1 MVTVRRQPPLAG
13 EYTDLPSWLAS
24 VAERCHLP
32 DTDLLQQA
40 CDRAR
45 QCEQAGDQAGRRWPY
60 GIGCYRIGLEM
71 AETLADLRADGE
83 ILPAAVLYRSV
94 REGHL
99 SLLEVEREFGDTIAR
114 LVEGVLRMA
123 AISAVLNPT
132 RKPVLG
138 QQEGQLDNV
147 RKMLVAMVDDVRV
160 ALLKLAERTV
170 IIRALKDADE
180 ERRRKV
186 AREIFDIYAPLAHR
200 LGVGQLKWELEDLS
214 FRYLQPGAYKKIAR
228 LLDEK
233 RLDREEYI
241 ENVIDD
247 LKGHLERYGILGAE
261 VDGRAK
267 HIYSIWR
274 KMQKKHLDFYEVYD
288 VRAVRIRVPEVRDCY
303 AALGIVHSLWQHV
316 PKEFDDYI
324 ATPKE
329 NGYQSLHTAVVGP
342 ERKML
347 EVQIRTFDMHEDAEL
362 GVCAHWR
369 YKEGAAR
376 RKGIEYE
383 HKIAWLR
390 QVLEWHDELGEASL
404 TNLVEDFR
412 AQERGQRVYVF
423 TPDGH
428 VVDMEAGATPVD
440 FAYQI
445 HTEVG
450 HRCRGAKVN
459 GHIVPLNYTLSTGEQ
474 VEILTTREG
483 GPSRDW
489 LTASLGYVHS
499 SSTRARIQQWFK
511 RQDRGTHISQGRAIL
526 ERELSRLALGQLDLD
541 ALAPQFNLKT
551 GEDVLAA
558 LGAGDLRP
566 AHVVNHVQG
575 LLEADGPQHELEF
588 VPRKPGKDLRKD
600 GDSDITIEGV
610 GNLLTHI
617 AACCQPIPGD
627 QIMGYITH
635 GRGVTVHR
643 ADCPNLLAMQA
654 DDPVRVIEVSWGHA
668 DRISYPVDIY
678 VRAWDRQGLLRD
690 LLSVLANERVNVT
703 AVHTESHLDDNTATM
718 LMTIEISTL
727 GNLGK
732 VLARMDQLPGVL
744 EVRRYKK

>member
-1 MVTVRRQPPLAG
+1 MVTVRRQSAEAGPDSDLAA
-13 EYTDLPSWLAS
+13 WLAS
-24 VAERCHLP
+24 VAARCHLQ
-32 DTDLLQQA
+32 DTTLLERA
-40 CDRAR
+40 CERAR
-45 QCEQAGDQAGRRWPY
+45 GCEKAGDLAGRRWPY

-71 AETLADLRADGE
+71 AEILADLHADGE
-83 ILPAAVLYRSV
+83 ALPAAVLYRAV

-99 SLLEVEREFGDTIAR
+99 SLLEVEREFGETIAR
-114 LVEGVLRMA
+114 MVEGVLRMA
-123 AISAVLNPT
+123 AISAVLNPS

-170 IIRALKDADE
+170 IIRAVKDSDE
-180 ERRRKV
+180 SHRQKV

-241 ENVIDD
+241 AQVVEEI
-247 LKGHLERYGILGAE
+247 KGHLARSGIE
-261 VDGRAK
+261 DVQVDGRAK

-288 VRAVRIRVPEVRDCY
+288 VRAVRILVPEVRDCY
-303 AALGIVHSLWQHV
+303 AALGVVHSLWQHV
-316 PKEFDDYI
+316 PTEFDDYI

-342 ERKML
+342 DRKML
-347 EVQIRTFDMHEDAEL
+347 EVQIRTYEMHDDAEL
-362 GVCAHWR
+362 GVCAHWH
-369 YKEGAAR
+369 YKEGPRR
-376 RKGIEYE
+376 RKGQDDQ
-383 HKIAWLR
+383 KIAWLR

-404 TNLVEDFR
+404 TNLVDDLR
-412 AQERGQRVYVF
+412 AQHSSERVYVF
-423 TPDGH
+423 TPEGH
-428 VVDMEAGATPVD
+428 VVDLEAGATPVD
-440 FAYQI
+440 FAYQV

-459 GHIVPLNYTLSTGEQ
+459 GHIVPLHYRLKTGEQ

-489 LTASLGYVHS
+489 LTASLGYVRTS
-499 SSTRARIQQWFK
+499 SARARIQQWFK
-511 RQDRGTHISQGRAIL
+511 RQDRSTHISQGRAIL
-526 ERELSRLALGQLDLD
+526 ERELSRLAVGQMDLD
-541 ALAPQFNLKT
+541 KLAPRFNLKG

-566 AHVVNHVQG
+566 ASVVNHLQG
-575 LLEADGPQHELEF
+575 LLEADTGQQELEF
-588 VPRKPGKDLRKD
+588 IPRKAHKRDEGS
-600 GDSDITIEGV
+600 SDITIEGV
-610 GNLLTHI
+610 GNLMTHI
-617 AACCQPIPGD
+617 AACCQPLPGD
-627 QIMGYITH
+627 SIMGYITQ

-654 DDPVRVIEVSWGHA
+654 DDPLRVIEVSWGHA
-668 DRISYPVDIY
+668 DRISYPVDIF

-703 AVHTESHLDDNTATM
+703 AAHTESHQDDNTATM
-718 LMTIEISTL
+718 LLTIEISTL

-744 EVRRYKK
+744 EVRRYKN